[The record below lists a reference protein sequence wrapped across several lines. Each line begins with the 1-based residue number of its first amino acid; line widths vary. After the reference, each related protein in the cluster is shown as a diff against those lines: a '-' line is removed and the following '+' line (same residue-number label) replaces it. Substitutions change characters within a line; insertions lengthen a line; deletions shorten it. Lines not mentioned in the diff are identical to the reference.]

1 MRNIQLADDLIKK
14 TFGEN
19 ITEGIERKRF
29 DATDKH
35 VTWST
40 EFAEYDASILCTVSQ
55 NGMKFKV
62 SADDVP
68 DSFVIEQFNR
78 VKHIREELFK
88 EEDDDQLTIDDVE
101 VEEQV
106 TMAGTDELKE
116 QTSDD
121 DLEILSESKI
131 EDEEDESE

>member
-14 TFGEN
+14 TFGEDY
-19 ITEGIERKRF
+19 TKGIERKRF

-68 DSFVIEQFNR
+68 DSFVIEQFNK
-78 VKHIREELFK
+78 VKHVREELFK
-88 EEDDDQLTIDDVE
+88 EEEDDQLTIDDVE
-101 VEEQV
+101 IEEQV
-106 TMAGTDELKE
+106 TLEGTDELKE

-121 DLEILSESKI
+121 DLEELSEKVI
-131 EDEEDESE
+131 EEDK

>member
-40 EFAEYDASILCTVSQ
+40 EFAEYDVSILCTVSKG
-55 NGMKFKV
+55 GMKFKV
-62 SADDVP
+62 SVADDVP
-68 DSFVIEQFNR
+68 DSFVIEQFNK
-78 VKHIREELFK
+78 VKHVREELFK
-88 EEDDDQLTIDDVE
+88 EEEDDQLTIDDVE

-106 TMAGTDELKE
+106 TLEGTDELKE
-116 QTSDD
+116 QTSDEY
-121 DLEILSESKI
+121 LEELSEKVI
-131 EDEEDESE
+131 EEDK

>member
-40 EFAEYDASILCTVSQ
+40 EFAEFDASILCTVSKG
-55 NGMKFKV
+55 GMKSKV
-62 SADDVP
+62 SVADDVP
-68 DSFVIEQFNR
+68 DAFVIEQFNK
-78 VKHIREELFK
+78 VKHVREELFK

-101 VEEQV
+101 IEEQV
-106 TMAGTDELKE
+106 TLEGTDELKE

-121 DLEILSESKI
+121 DLEELSEKVI
-131 EDEEDESE
+131 EEDK

>member
-40 EFAEYDASILCTVSQ
+40 EFAEFDASILCTVSKG
-55 NGMKFKV
+55 GMKFKV
-62 SADDVP
+62 SVADDVP
-68 DSFVIEQFNR
+68 DSFIIEQFNR
-78 VKHIREELFK
+78 VKHVREELFR

-101 VEEQV
+101 IEEQV
-106 TMAGTDELKE
+106 TLEGTDELKE

-121 DLEILSESKI
+121 DLEDLSESEI
-131 EDEEDESE
+131 EDEEDE

>member
-40 EFAEYDASILCTVSQ
+40 EFAKYDVSILCTVSKG
-55 NGMKFKV
+55 GMKFKV
-62 SADDVP
+62 SIADDVP
-68 DSFVIEQFNR
+68 DSFVIEQFNK
-78 VKHIREELFK
+78 VKHVREELFK
-88 EEDDDQLTIDDVE
+88 EEDDDQLTIDDVK

-106 TMAGTDELKE
+106 TLEGTDELKE
-116 QTSDD
+116 QTSDEY
-121 DLEILSESKI
+121 LEELSEKVI
-131 EDEEDESE
+131 EEDK

>member
-62 SADDVP
+62 SVADDVP
-68 DSFVIEQFNR
+68 DAFVIEQFNK
-78 VKHIREELFK
+78 VKHVREELFK

-101 VEEQV
+101 IEEQV
-106 TMAGTDELKE
+106 TLEGTDELKE

-121 DLEILSESKI
+121 DLEELSEKVI
-131 EDEEDESE
+131 EEDK

>member
-40 EFAEYDASILCTVSQ
+40 EFAEYDASILCTVSKG
-55 NGMKFKV
+55 GMKFKV
-62 SADDVP
+62 SVADDVP
-68 DSFVIEQFNR
+68 DAFVIEQFNK
-78 VKHIREELFK
+78 VKHVREELFK

-101 VEEQV
+101 IEEQV
-106 TMAGTDELKE
+106 TLEGTDELKE

-121 DLEILSESKI
+121 DLEELSEKDI
-131 EDEEDESE
+131 EEDK

>member
-40 EFAEYDASILCTVSQ
+40 EFAKYDVSILCTVSKG
-55 NGMKFKV
+55 GMKFKV
-62 SADDVP
+62 SVADDVP
-68 DSFVIEQFNR
+68 DSFVIEQFNK
-78 VKHIREELFK
+78 VKHVREELFK
-88 EEDDDQLTIDDVE
+88 EEDDDQLTIDDVK

-106 TMAGTDELKE
+106 TLEGTDELKE
-116 QTSDD
+116 QTSDEY
-121 DLEILSESKI
+121 LEELSEKVI
-131 EDEEDESE
+131 EEDK

>member
-40 EFAEYDASILCTVSQ
+40 EFAEYDASILCTVSKG
-55 NGMKFKV
+55 GMKFKV
-62 SADDVP
+62 SVADDVP
-68 DSFVIEQFNR
+68 DAFVIEQFNK
-78 VKHIREELFK
+78 VKHVREELFK
-88 EEDDDQLTIDDVE
+88 EEDDNQLTIDDVE
-101 VEEQV
+101 IEEQV
-106 TMAGTDELKE
+106 TLEGTDELKE

-121 DLEILSESKI
+121 DLEELSEKDI
-131 EDEEDESE
+131 EEDK